1 MKSFLFLF
9 LKPSTDIAGIWKI
22 NGITQPTKRED
33 YTCEAS
39 PFNCIELMFCY
50 ESGDNFYCLFIFFE
64 TRRLF
69 VPDRYYLNEANIN
82 LAWRLPS
89 EVQYT

>member
-1 MKSFLFLF
+1 
-9 LKPSTDIAGIWKI
+9 
-22 NGITQPTKRED
+22 
-33 YTCEAS
+33 
-39 PFNCIELMFCY
+39 MFCY